1 MRQPRFRKRL
11 EKEHIAEQILT
22 KQIISLPL
30 RGWPPLFHFWTGEKR
45 ERERGLFSFFFACI
59 RILPMCQ
66 DEPIFRGL
74 AATCKLSLLICGVTS
89 VLANGLVIDKFTRGT
104 VMRFS

>member
-45 ERERGLFSFFFACI
+45 ERERTFFFFFC
-59 RILPMCQ
+59 MHT
-66 DEPIFRGL
+66 DL
-74 AATCKLSLLICGVTS
+74 AYVPRRADLS
-89 VLANGLVIDKFTRGT
+89 
-104 VMRFS
+104 RFGRYLQIESTYLRRHKCSGKRPRDR

>member
-45 ERERGLFSFFFACI
+45 EREREDFFLFFLHAYGSCLCAKTSRSFAVWP
-59 RILPMCQ
+59 L
-66 DEPIFRGL
+66 
-74 AATCKLSLLICGVTS
+74 
-89 VLANGLVIDKFTRGT
+89 LAN
-104 VMRFS
+104 